1 MRDRSK
7 SFIVSLSKRDNKD
20 ETKEPTET
28 YGGHAQKIK
37 RKNGSTNRKEKMI
50 AELLSPQ
57 AMRF

>member
-1 MRDRSK
+1 MKRRADRN
-7 SFIVSLSKRDNKD
+7 L
-20 ETKEPTET
+20 
-28 YGGHAQKIK
+28 GGHAQKIK